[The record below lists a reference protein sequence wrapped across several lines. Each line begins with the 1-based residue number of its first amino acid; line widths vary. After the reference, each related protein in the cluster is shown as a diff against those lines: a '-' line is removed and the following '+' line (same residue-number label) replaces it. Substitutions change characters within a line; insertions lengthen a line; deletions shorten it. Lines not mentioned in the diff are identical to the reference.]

1 MRRIRTISKSMYRWR
16 ISGCLLVV
24 MLAVGSAPAIAQD
37 QGADA
42 EPPSSAATEARGVV
56 SSGLGEWGLS
66 QRFPDSALWLELED
80 GARTLSLFWPET
92 ETPARGAV
100 IILADEGENAE
111 SGLAGALARELAH
124 RKLAVLSLGLE
135 APPAALEKILERPQ
149 LAPEAKLEG
158 QGSESGVPATIDVM
172 AAEAPGDQ
180 ETAYRE
186 RIREELA
193 AGTAELKKREYELV
207 AVVGIGRG
215 SNHVVTYAAELGAPP
230 ALIWAGPKFYPSDA
244 GRLSATLEKAA
255 VPRILELSASGESG
269 ERKVSLARAGVQGF
283 SLQAVGSG
291 TEFLPRDGKALA
303 SRIAAWLTQDA
314 RQ

>member
-1 MRRIRTISKSMYRWR
+1 MRRIRIISKGMYRWR
-16 ISGCLLVV
+16 ISGCLLIV
-24 MLAVGSAPAIAQD
+24 MLAVGSTPAIAQD

-80 GARTLSLFWPET
+80 GARTLALFWPEM

-111 SGLAGALARELAH
+111 SGLAGALARELTY

-135 APPAALEKILERPQ
+135 APPAALEKILERPRI
-149 LAPEAKLEG
+149 APEAKPEG
-158 QGSESGVPATIDVM
+158 QSPDADSPATIDVM
-172 AAEAPGDQ
+172 AVEAPGDQ
-180 ETAYRE
+180 EAAYRE
-186 RIREELA
+186 RIRDELA
-193 AGTAELKKREYELV
+193 AGAAELTTREYELV

-230 ALIWAGPKFYPSDA
+230 ALIWVGPKFYPGDA
-244 GRLSATLEKAA
+244 GQLSATLEKAA
-255 VPRILELSASGESG
+255 VPRILELSLSGDGG
-269 ERKVSLARAGVQGF
+269 ERKASLARAGVQGF

-303 SRIAAWLTQDA
+303 GRIAAWLIPDA